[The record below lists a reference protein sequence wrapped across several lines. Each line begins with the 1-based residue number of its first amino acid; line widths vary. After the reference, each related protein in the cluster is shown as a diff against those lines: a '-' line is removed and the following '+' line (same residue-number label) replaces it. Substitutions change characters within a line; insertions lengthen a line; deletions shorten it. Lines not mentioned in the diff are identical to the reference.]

1 MSYEHQE
8 GYRTYANVEYESN
21 NFTIKTI
28 TITLSTGAW
37 VLNTMTPAPKLY
49 MHNVAFSVLGGG
61 NFTGVFISADNVA
74 YTNEAIVG
82 KRSVSVYNSS
92 GYTGLITSV
101 YINGLDGLSDLAA
114 VITANDTLTSSVTE
128 NKTIGIVSD
137 TVTPL

>member
-1 MSYEHQE
+1 MKRSR
-8 GYRTYANVEYESN
+8 G
-21 NFTIKTI
+21 I
-28 TITLSTGAW
+28 
-37 VLNTMTPAPKLY
+37 
-49 MHNVAFSVLGGG
+49 AFSVLGGG
-61 NFTGVFISADNVA
+61 NFTGVFISADSVA

-101 YINGLDGLSDLAA
+101 YINGLDGLSDLNA
-114 VITANDTLTSSVTE
+114 VICANDTLTSSVTE